1 VLSSD
6 EREGIIR
13 ASSEFWVAIFDHDL
27 KDNEY
32 ENAIISRLAV
42 LGIYGEKNGWVP
54 AISYTPILA
63 AIITS
68 IRAIII
74 CRAWRIRMDYIEQQ
88 VSNRVDHDVAKQDVP
103 VIHQL
108 VQ

>member
-6 EREGIIR
+6 EREGIVR

-32 ENAIISRLAV
+32 KNAILSRLAV
-42 LGIYGEKNGWVP
+42 LGICGEKNGWVP
-54 AISYTPILA
+54 AIFYTPTLA

-68 IRAIII
+68 IRAIVIR
-74 CRAWRIRMDYIEQQ
+74 RAWRLRMDYIEQQ
-88 VSNRVDHDVAKQDVP
+88 VSNRVDHDVAEQDAP
-103 VIHQL
+103 VIH
-108 VQ
+108 

>member
-13 ASSEFWVAIFDHDL
+13 ASSEFWVAIFDHNL

-32 ENAIISRLAV
+32 KNTMISGLAM
-42 LGIYGEKNGWVP
+42 LGICGEKNRWVP
-54 AISYTPILA
+54 AIFYIPTLA

-68 IRAIII
+68 IQVIII
-74 CRAWRIRMDYIEQQ
+74 RRA
-88 VSNRVDHDVAKQDVP
+88 
-103 VIHQL
+103 
-108 VQ
+108 

>member
-32 ENAIISRLAV
+32 KNAMMSRLAV
-42 LGIYGEKNGWVP
+42 LGIYGEKNG
-54 AISYTPILA
+54 
-63 AIITS
+63 
-68 IRAIII
+68 
-74 CRAWRIRMDYIEQQ
+74 
-88 VSNRVDHDVAKQDVP
+88 
-103 VIHQL
+103 
-108 VQ
+108 